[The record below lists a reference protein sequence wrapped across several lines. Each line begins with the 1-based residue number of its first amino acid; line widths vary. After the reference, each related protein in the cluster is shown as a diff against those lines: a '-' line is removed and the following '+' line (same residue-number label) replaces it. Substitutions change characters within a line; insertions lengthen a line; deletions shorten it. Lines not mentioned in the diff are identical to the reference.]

1 MPRIAGVNI
10 PEKKR
15 IEIALTYIFGIGPK
29 TAEKILNDSGI
40 DSNIRAHELS
50 DEQINSIR
58 GVIEKTFTVEGDLK
72 QEKMRNIK
80 RLREIGSYRGK
91 RHSKGL
97 PSRGQ
102 RTKTN
107 SRTVRGNVRRTAG
120 SGRRDASQKT

>member
-29 TAEKILNDSGI
+29 TAEKILSESGI
-40 DSNIRAHELS
+40 DPSVRAHELS